1 MAKIRMYNFVTADGF
16 YAGLN
21 DEIDWFEEERIE
33 IDGKEDLDHLRPDA
47 PRTLIFGR
55 NTYEMMREYWSSAQA
70 LQDDPRTTLRMRESP
85 KIVFS
90 KTLDGSGESPTWR
103 DATLL
108 RAIDPEYFRNLKEN
122 SSQDMM
128 ILGSGTIV
136 RQFFDAGLLDE
147 LELMVIPVNLGQGKP
162 LLSPEEISHLTLS
175 ETRKYQNG
183 IVSRTYQTGQR
194 SK

>member
-33 IDGKEDLDHLRPDA
+33 IDGKEELDHQRPES
-47 PRTLIFGR
+47 PRTMIFGR
-55 NTYEMMREYWSSAQA
+55 KTYEMMREYFSSEQA
-70 LQDDPRTTLRMRESP
+70 LQDDPRTTRRMREDA

-90 KTLDGSGESPTWR
+90 KTLEGTGEGPTWK

-108 RAIDPEYFRNLKEN
+108 RSFDPEYFKSLKKDT
-122 SSQDMM
+122 SQDMV
-128 ILGSGTIV
+128 ILGSGPVV

-147 LELMVIPVNLGQGKP
+147 LELMVIPVNLGEGKP
-162 LLSPEEISHLTLS
+162 LLSPEEISNLALT

-183 IVSRTYQTGQR
+183 IVSRTY
-194 SK
+194 SVDV